1 MNPMTTSASAP
12 DHGGSITDTH
22 SDVTAARLALSDR
35 ADTRPSGSALL
46 AIGGRQL
53 LVAVRA
59 LLVFTVLLGV
69 AYPLLVLGLGQ
80 LVAPNRADGSAV
92 TDAAGQ
98 TVGSSLIGQQF
109 AGDQWFAGRP
119 SVAGDGYDAM
129 SSGGSNLSAD
139 STDLQAT
146 IAERRAAIAAAD
158 GVDPASVPADAV
170 TASASG
176 LDPDISPAYA
186 LEQVNRVAAARDL
199 PADQVRDLVQSKIQ
213 GRALGFV
220 GEERVN
226 VLDLNLAL
234 TRLGS

>member
-1 MNPMTTSASAP
+1 MSTPHGRESAS
-12 DHGGSITDTH
+12 DTL
-22 SDVTAARLALSDR
+22 SAARVLSDR
-35 ADTRPSGSALL
+35 ADTRPTATALL
-46 AIGGRQL
+46 SIGGRQL

-69 AYPLLVLGLGQ
+69 GYPLVVFGIGQ
-80 LVAPNRADGSAV
+80 LIAPDRANGSLV

-109 AGDQWFAGRP
+109 AGDQWFLGRP
-119 SVAGDGYDAM
+119 SAAGDGYDAM

-139 STDLQAT
+139 SADLQAT
-146 IAERRAAIAAAD
+146 IEQRRAEIAAAD
-158 GVDPASVPADAV
+158 GVDPAAVPADAV
-170 TASASG
+170 TASGSG

-186 LEQVNRVAAARDL
+186 LEQVDRVAAARNL
-199 PADQVRDLVQSKIQ
+199 PADQVRDLVESQTE

-226 VLDLNLAL
+226 VLELNLAL

>member
-1 MNPMTTSASAP
+1 MSTPTP
-12 DHGGSITDTH
+12 DDSSSDTL
-22 SDVTAARLALSDR
+22 TAARALSEKS
-35 ADTRPSGSALL
+35 DTRPTSTALL
-46 AIGGRQL
+46 SIGGRQL

-69 AYPLLVLGLGQ
+69 GYPLLVLGVGRLI
-80 LVAPNRADGSAV
+80 APDRADGSLV

-109 AGDQWFAGRP
+109 AGDQWFLGRP
-119 SVAGDGYDAM
+119 SAAGDGYDAM

-139 STDLQAT
+139 SADLQAT
-146 IAERRAAIAAAD
+146 IEQRRAEIAAAD
-158 GVDPASVPADAV
+158 GVDPAAVPADAV

-176 LDPDISPAYA
+176 LDPDISPTYA
-186 LEQVNRVAAARDL
+186 LQQVDRVAAARNL
-199 PADQVRDLVQSKIQ
+199 PADQVRDLVESQTE

-226 VLDLNLAL
+226 VLELNLAL
-234 TRLGS
+234 ARLGS

>member
-1 MNPMTTSASAP
+1 MTTPTPRPSS
-12 DHGGSITDTH
+12 TDTL
-22 SDVTAARLALSDR
+22 SEVSAVGRALSDR
-35 ADTRPSGSALL
+35 TDSRPSGTALVSV
-46 AIGGRQL
+46 GGRQL

-59 LLVFTVLLGV
+59 LLVFTVLLGIG
-69 AYPLLVLGLGQ
+69 YPLVVLGIGQ
-80 LVAPNRADGSAV
+80 LIAPDRANGSLV

-109 AGDQWFAGRP
+109 AGDQWFLGRP
-119 SVAGDGYDAM
+119 SAAGDGYDAM

-139 STDLQAT
+139 SADLQAT
-146 IAERRAAIAAAD
+146 VEQRRAEIAAAD
-158 GVDPASVPADAV
+158 GVDPDAVPADAV
-170 TASASG
+170 TASGSG

-186 LEQVNRVAAARDL
+186 LEQVDRVAAARNI
-199 PADQVRDLVQSKIQ
+199 PADQVRDLVESQTE

-226 VLDLNLAL
+226 VLELNLAL

>member
-1 MNPMTTSASAP
+1 MSTPTP
-12 DHGGSITDTH
+12 DDSSSDTL
-22 SDVTAARLALSDR
+22 TAARALSEKS
-35 ADTRPSGSALL
+35 DTRPTGSALL
-46 AIGGRQL
+46 SIGGRQL

-69 AYPLLVLGLGQ
+69 GYPLLVLGVGRLI
-80 LVAPNRADGSAV
+80 APDRADGSLV
-92 TDAAGQ
+92 TDASGQ

-109 AGDQWFAGRP
+109 AGDQWFLGRP

-139 STDLQAT
+139 SADLQAT
-146 IAERRAAIAAAD
+146 IEQRRAEIAAAD
-158 GVDPASVPADAV
+158 GVDPAAVPADAV

-186 LEQVNRVAAARDL
+186 LQQVDRVAAARNL
-199 PADQVRDLVQSKIQ
+199 PADQVRDLVESQTE

-226 VLDLNLAL
+226 VLELNLAL
-234 TRLGS
+234 ARLGS